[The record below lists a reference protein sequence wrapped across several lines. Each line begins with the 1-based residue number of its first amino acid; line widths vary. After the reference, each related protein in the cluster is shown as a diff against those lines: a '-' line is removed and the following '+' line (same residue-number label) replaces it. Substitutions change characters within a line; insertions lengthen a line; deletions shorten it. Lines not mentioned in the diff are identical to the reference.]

1 MKNKV
6 TFYFV
11 FLLLMVSA
19 FSFSG
24 CSKLFGP
31 SDEEVIK
38 AINESG
44 YFTGGF
50 GGFTLQPP
58 IVVLEK
64 GSRDK
69 NGFWPVKVKVKF
81 TYFVSKEQTSAPVE
95 KTFIFNMHKAKD
107 SAGHSVWKATF
118 GSATRDR

>member
-1 MKNKV
+1 MKSKV
-6 TFYFV
+6 KYFSMI
-11 FLLLMVSA
+11 LLVMLYA

-50 GGFTLQPP
+50 GGLTLQPP
-58 IVVLEK
+58 IVILEK

-69 NGFWPVKVKVKF
+69 SGAWPVKVKAKF
-81 TYFVSKEQTSAPVE
+81 TYFVSKEQISEPVE

-107 SAGHSVWKATF
+107 STGHSVWKATL
-118 GSATRDR
+118 GS

>member
-1 MKNKV
+1 MKSKV
-6 TFYFV
+6 KYFSV
-11 FLLLMVSA
+11 FLLVMLYT

-50 GGFTLQPP
+50 GGLTLQPP

-69 NGFWPVKVKVKF
+69 NGFWPVKVKAKF

-107 SAGHSVWKATF
+107 NAGNSVWRAAL
-118 GSATRDR
+118 GQ